1 MYARLLLTLGALVL
15 VACSAGDEPAGGAG
29 PEAMTQGARDS
40 AVARSGLPG
49 ARAVGRAQ
57 DAAGAAQERAARMDS
72 LQQQP

>member
-15 VACSAGDEPAGGAG
+15 VACSAGDEPAGG